1 MLSAIILSHCADC
14 HYTNMNVTNTPLML
28 KTTYMPFMPSVLMQ
42 NVVMLNVVA
51 PVDTQNY
58 VLF

>member
-1 MLSAIILSHCADC
+1 MLSASILSHCADC
-14 HYTNMNVTNTPLML
+14 HYTYMNVTYTPLML
-28 KTTYMPFMPSVLMQ
+28 KTPYMPFMPSVLMQ

-51 PVDTQNY
+51 PVDTPNY